1 MSRALA
7 ILLSACSWLASAKPP
22 GDNGLLADRP
32 SILFIFA
39 DDQRNHTLGCAG
51 HPVVKTPNIDLLAG
65 SGVRFE
71 NAFVTTSTCW
81 ASRAC
86 LFTGC
91 YERRHLYR
99 ASPGPLNPDLCQ
111 TSYFT
116 RLKAAGYRT
125 GHLGKEHVSIA
136 EKDAAAM
143 WSVRRKL
150 GRNPYFKKQ
159 ADGSARHTTQILGDW
174 GIKFLAEQP
183 RNRPF
188 CLQISFNATHAE
200 DGDKRPGIGHF
211 PWPKVMNG
219 KYEGQEMPLPPL
231 NDPAIY
237 ESQPDFL
244 KKSINR
250 QRYFWRWDTPRKY
263 QTNMRAYFRMISGI
277 DHVVGRLVAQLEK
290 QGLADNTVII
300 YTADNGYY
308 LGDRGFAGKWTH
320 YEQSLRV
327 PLIVHDPRLPEP
339 KRGRV
344 LSEMALNSD
353 LGATIIDL
361 AGLPAP
367 ISHTGRSLLPLLRGD
382 PPGDW
387 RREFLCEFLAVPR
400 TIPRWEGVRGT
411 DWSYARYFVD
421 GPDKSPL
428 EFLHDLKHDPAQLV
442 NIAALPTR
450 LQTEGHALALLKM
463 RKRCNTLVAANG
475 LPMKDIPGSRPP
487 ASRK

>member
-22 GDNGLLADRP
+22 GGNGLLADRP

-51 HPVVKTPNIDLLAG
+51 HPVVKTPNIDLLARD
-65 SGVRFE
+65 GVRFE
-71 NAFVTTSTCW
+71 HAFVTTSTCW

-116 RLKAAGYRT
+116 QLKAAGYRT

-150 GRNPYFKKQ
+150 GRNPYFKIQ

-174 GIKFLAEQP
+174 GIKFLEEQP

-211 PWPKVMNG
+211 PWPTVMNG
-219 KYEGQEMPLPPL
+219 KYEGQEIPLPPL

-237 ESQPDFL
+237 ES
-244 KKSINR
+244 
-250 QRYFWRWDTPRKY
+250 
-263 QTNMRAYFRMISGI
+263 
-277 DHVVGRLVAQLEK
+277 
-290 QGLADNTVII
+290 
-300 YTADNGYY
+300 
-308 LGDRGFAGKWTH
+308 
-320 YEQSLRV
+320 
-327 PLIVHDPRLPEP
+327 
-339 KRGRV
+339 
-344 LSEMALNSD
+344 
-353 LGATIIDL
+353 
-361 AGLPAP
+361 
-367 ISHTGRSLLPLLRGD
+367 
-382 PPGDW
+382 
-387 RREFLCEFLAVPR
+387 
-400 TIPRWEGVRGT
+400 
-411 DWSYARYFVD
+411 
-421 GPDKSPL
+421 
-428 EFLHDLKHDPAQLV
+428 
-442 NIAALPTR
+442 
-450 LQTEGHALALLKM
+450 
-463 RKRCNTLVAANG
+463 
-475 LPMKDIPGSRPP
+475 
-487 ASRK
+487 